1 MSADASAA
9 AAAPD
14 VEIRFD
20 HVSKAFFR
28 DSRNRTDAFRA
39 VDDVT
44 LDIHKGDIVALLGKT
59 GCGKSTMFNMIAG
72 LIDPSEGKVLVCGKD
87 PFRNFDWF
95 RGRIAVVFQNDR
107 LLPWRTAIANVE
119 LGLEMLDMPK
129 ERRRAV
135 AQHWLS
141 KLGLGGHEHDYP
153 HALSG
158 GMRQRV
164 SIARAFA
171 TDASLLLCDEPFSAL
186 DEMTGQRL
194 RVEFVA
200 LVRENKKTAVFI
212 THSIDE
218 ALQLGD
224 RIITLTRP
232 ANIAYEVKLD
242 KNTTAADRESIRGRI
257 REVLSA

>member
-1 MSADASAA
+1 
-9 AAAPD
+9 
-14 VEIRFD
+14 
-20 HVSKAFFR
+20 
-28 DSRNRTDAFRA
+28 
-39 VDDVT
+39 
-44 LDIHKGDIVALLGKT
+44 
-59 GCGKSTMFNMIAG
+59 
-72 LIDPSEGKVLVCGKD
+72 
-87 PFRNFDWF
+87 
-95 RGRIAVVFQNDR
+95 
-107 LLPWRTAIANVE
+107 
-119 LGLEMLDMPK
+119 
-129 ERRRAV
+129 
-135 AQHWLS
+135 
-141 KLGLGGHEHDYP
+141 
-153 HALSG
+153 
-158 GMRQRV
+158 MRQRV

-200 LVRENKKTAVFI
+200 LVRENNKTAVFI

-242 KNTTAADRESIRGRI
+242 KNATAADRERIRARI